1 MNQGNLGNR
10 YLEGIS
16 YAAANT
22 TQQRTLIAGKRIREW
37 IGVIQRL
44 RAILGGTCA
53 LHIRCGVD
61 VGSHHANFVIFFV
74 EAMQHDV
81 S

>member
-22 TQQRTLIAGKRIREW
+22 TQQRTLIAGKRLREW
-37 IGVIQRL
+37 K
-44 RAILGGTCA
+44 
-53 LHIRCGVD
+53 
-61 VGSHHANFVIFFV
+61 
-74 EAMQHDV
+74 
-81 S
+81 